1 MMLRH
6 YHTRAEHL
14 FSLSAKS
21 SALKRSRERGVN
33 EEKLRL
39 SSDVNPP
46 PFFSSL
52 LCTLEANPPVPFLE
66 KLGVCES
73 PELVAV

>member
-21 SALKRSRERGVN
+21 SALKCSGERGVN

-39 SSDVNPP
+39 SSDVTSLS
-46 PFFSSL
+46 FSSL